1 MNRSATLASPTTVRK
16 PSNKLGNRRR
26 RAEKEQSRPRPC
38 RRRRACRL
46 GKGGCQTRRMRNENT
61 VRFDANG
68 GHWVCWNPVNPV
80 GGALLRRAQENEC
93 RIGHNNSR
101 SANDQ
106 EDVRFFTRH
115 CRWAFFSFPFFWRP
129 TRYRVVRYRVFG
141 KPFSSRPKSSSY
153 DGHASTEFSAKKSA
167 VLLASTVLVTG
178 HLKKTKVNFLATT
191 EIVQMC
197 VFSRVFFPPATRLPS
212 FTELTVF
219 VRDWLLGFD
228 IPLIFLKN
236 GALLGC
242 FLSCPRYFVRG
253 KSFLLDGLV
262 HRCST
267 ISTDSF
273 MLDLVWW
280 NFTVS

>member
-1 MNRSATLASPTTVRK
+1 MSGFSLDIAAGL
-16 PSNKLGNRRR
+16 
-26 RAEKEQSRPRPC
+26 
-38 RRRRACRL
+38 
-46 GKGGCQTRRMRNENT
+46 
-61 VRFDANG
+61 
-68 GHWVCWNPVNPV
+68 
-80 GGALLRRAQENEC
+80 
-93 RIGHNNSR
+93 
-101 SANDQ
+101 
-106 EDVRFFTRH
+106 
-115 CRWAFFSFPFFWRP
+115 SFPFLFFGGPLATGWFVTGFSASPSRLDRNPLP
-129 TRYRVVRYRVFG
+129 TTAMRVPSFPQ
-141 KPFSSRPKSSSY
+141 KSRP
-153 DGHASTEFSAKKSA
+153 FFW
-167 VLLASTVLVTG
+167 LLLYSLLVIK
-178 HLKKTKVNFLATT
+178 KKTKVNFLATT